1 MIQNMKNWA
10 NNVTNMSKKTHK
22 TKENPSI
29 LWRLGDLLSFLFYSL
44 VGHMY
49 SFYVVISTS
58 VYLETNVIEAISL
71 LFVCFYLFFF
81 SIIVLNSENTYS
93 PKRKEAQSVP
103 LNSLQNFNRAGSSFY
118 CQISLNQKECYMR
131 QRGMQVDERWVC
143 GCVTLKNL
151 GLQYT

>member
-1 MIQNMKNWA
+1 MKNWA

-29 LWRLGDLLSFLFYSL
+29 LWRLGDLPSFLFYSL

-93 PKRKEAQSVP
+93 PKRKEALSRCLWIHCRTLIELGAYFIVKSVSIKK
-103 LNSLQNFNRAGSSFY
+103 NVTWARE
-118 CQISLNQKECYMR
+118 ECKWTS
-131 QRGMQVDERWVC
+131 G
-143 GCVTLKNL
+143 GCV
-151 GLQYT
+151 GV